1 MTEHLQQEEKEALG
15 VFEQAGEP
23 DRLYARDNDEKD
35 SDSDP
40 GGGSDSDPGGGS
52 ESDPGGGPETDPGG
66 RPGYDRGGGPGSER
80 GNSASLEEKSWE
92 DPEKGWS
99 R

>member
-23 DRLYARDNDEKD
+23 DRLCARDNDEKD
-35 SDSDP
+35 SE
-40 GGGSDSDPGGGS
+40 SDPGGGS
-52 ESDPGGGPETDPGG
+52 ESDPGGGPES
-66 RPGYDRGGGPGSER
+66 DRGGGSGSER

>member
-15 VFEQAGEP
+15 GFEQAGEP

-35 SDSDP
+35 SE
-40 GGGSDSDPGGGS
+40 SDPGGGS
-52 ESDPGGGPETDPGG
+52 ESDPGGGPES
-66 RPGYDRGGGPGSER
+66 DRGGGSGSER

>member
-15 VFEQAGEP
+15 GFEQAGEP

-35 SDSDP
+35 SESDP
-40 GGGSDSDPGGGS
+40 GGGSESDPGGGS
-52 ESDPGGGPETDPGG
+52 ESDPGGGPES
-66 RPGYDRGGGPGSER
+66 DRGGGSGSER

>member
-23 DRLYARDNDEKD
+23 DRLCARDNDEKD
-35 SDSDP
+35 SESDP
-40 GGGSDSDPGGGS
+40 GGGSESDPGGGS
-52 ESDPGGGPETDPGG
+52 ESDPGGGPES
-66 RPGYDRGGGPGSER
+66 DRGGGSGSER